1 MDDLHKPALDEIGFQ
16 DLQREDMAWWD
27 TVYAEP
33 GQWETRS
40 QGKQPAWINYMTNVN
55 RTYGDF
61 AIPDNSMWMTF
72 NRNYEFDNLY
82 DGITDATTYI
92 DPSKYNNIFAN
103 TALDSQ
109 NYWVQIAVDMYAR
122 RKMSAKI
129 MPNL

>member
-1 MDDLHKPALDEIGFQ
+1 M
-16 DLQREDMAWWD
+16 
-27 TVYAEP
+27 YAEP

-40 QGKQPAWINYMTNVN
+40 QGKQPAWVNYMTNVN
-55 RTYGDF
+55 RTYGYF